1 MDNKE
6 IIVIKNAKVIFADL
20 EDKGYGR
27 NITIE
32 VTDEIKKQIEDWVKA
47 NNINGGKAN
56 FKTYT
61 NKNTNET
68 TTQYT
73 FKFSKFTEI
82 ASNIDK
88 DEGYGLRWGAVINLQ
103 ARAFEYDNKF
113 GKGISASLSGVY
125 VVRPAK
131 NSMMENLKK

>member
-1 MDNKE
+1 MDNKQ

-32 VTDEIKKQIEDWVKA
+32 VTDDIKSQIEGWVKE
-47 NNINGGKAN
+47 NNINGGKAH
-56 FKTYT
+56 FKNYT
-61 NKNTNET
+61 NETTKET

-73 FKFSKFTEI
+73 FKLSKFTEI
-82 ASNIDK
+82 ESTVSES
-88 DEGYGLRWGAVINLQ
+88 EGYGLRWGAIINLQ
-103 ARAFEYDNKF
+103 AKAFEYDNKF

-125 VVRPAK
+125 VVKPAK